1 MTAETGVTVAVL
13 SSSKYTLRGQLRA
26 RRQGLSRLAR
36 RLAEQ
41 RIVRH
46 AVNAGLHWRAR
57 RFGVYAAHGAELG
70 TRALIARLLALG
82 KDVYLPVLAREP
94 GNRRMWFARVRS
106 DSRWRRN
113 RFGIAEIE
121 GGERVRASGLDILFL
136 PLVGYDAHGYRL
148 GMGGGFYDASLAHLH
163 LLRVWRKPLRIGV
176 AYSVQYVAHDL
187 PHEPWDV
194 PLDAILTER
203 GLHYFPLT
211 AAGDTRHRVSAAAR
225 K

>member
-1 MTAETGVTVAVL
+1 MMAATGDPDPVF
-13 SSSKYTLRGQLRA
+13 SSDKHTLRQQLRT
-26 RRQGLSRLAR
+26 RRRGVSRLAR

-46 AVNAGLHWRAR
+46 AVTAGLHWRAR

-70 TRALIARLLALG
+70 TQTLIERLRALG

-94 GNRRMWFARVRS
+94 GNRRLWFARVRS

-113 RFGIAEIE
+113 RFGIVEIE
-121 GGERVRASGLDILFL
+121 GGERVRASRLDILFL

-176 AYSVQYVAHDL
+176 AYSAQYVAHDL

-194 PLDAILTER
+194 PLDAILTEQ
-203 GLHYFPLT
+203 GLHYFPL
-211 AAGDTRHRVSAAAR
+211 AGAGDTRHHASAVAL